1 MVRKSLLSLCLFS
14 GLFIGYGTEAEAQES
29 PDLHVVVNLVQLNVA
44 VTDKKGNYL
53 TGLRPKDFS
62 VVEDGIVEKIATFAE
77 GNEPALSLI
86 EPKGS
91 PDSASELSKGSSAGD
106 SPPTLNSLLAG
117 ANVFVLF
124 DTSNYMYRG
133 FVFAQDAIAEFVRSL
148 ESADK
153 IAFYS
158 YSRNL
163 SRAATLTSDRAQ
175 VLRAVRSTVAGDEAA
190 LYNTLLLTLKDATQ
204 YQGRKVVVVFSNGPD
219 NSSVVPP
226 EDVAEFAQSAGVSVY
241 MISTQEAKLEP
252 LSTAVFDRMT
262 AATGGKAYFA
272 KNWREEKR
280 AFASVRDDLAHL
292 YSLSYYP
299 KANPN
304 SGWRAITVKL
314 IGDHPKGYK
323 IRTRNGYRPQSSRF
337 SSDAEPDR
345 IRLSASSHNLPSSYG
360 SSGTTPT
367 SNESMAHQLPGK
379 LIKVAMPSNP
389 GSSQFSTTFSDHSQL
404 CTSAALG
411 GFC

>member
-1 MVRKSLLSLCLFS
+1 MVRKFVLLLCVFS
-14 GLFIGYGTEAEAQES
+14 GLFFGSGTGVGAQES

-44 VTDKKGNYL
+44 VTDRKGNYV

-62 VVEDGIVEKIATFAE
+62 IVEDKITEKLATFAE
-77 GNEPALSLI
+77 GNEPAVSVLDSG
-86 EPKGS
+86 EPRES
-91 PDSASELSKGSSAGD
+91 PEPAGDLSKRSSAVAASQTLD
-106 SPPTLNSLLAG
+106 SLVAG

-133 FVFAQDAIAEFVRSL
+133 FVFAQDAIAEFIRSL
-148 ESADK
+148 GTADK

-158 YSRNL
+158 YSRDL
-163 SRAATLTSDRAQ
+163 SRAATLTDDRTQ

-190 LYNTLLLTLKDATQ
+190 LYNTLLLTLKDAAQ
-204 YQGRKVVVVFSNGPD
+204 YKGRRVVVVFSNGPD

-226 EDVAEFAQSAGVSVY
+226 EDVAEFAQSAGVSIY

-272 KNWREEKR
+272 KNWRDEHR

-314 IGDHPKGYK
+314 VGDHPKGYK
-323 IRTRNGYRPQSSRF
+323 IRTRNGYRPQPSRF
-337 SSDAEPDR
+337 SSDAK
-345 IRLSASSHNLPSSYG
+345 PSCTPLGAVDTSCLTPVATLRHY
-360 SSGTTPT
+360 SG
-367 SNESMAHQLPGK
+367 N
-379 LIKVAMPSNP
+379 
-389 GSSQFSTTFSDHSQL
+389 
-404 CTSAALG
+404 
-411 GFC
+411 